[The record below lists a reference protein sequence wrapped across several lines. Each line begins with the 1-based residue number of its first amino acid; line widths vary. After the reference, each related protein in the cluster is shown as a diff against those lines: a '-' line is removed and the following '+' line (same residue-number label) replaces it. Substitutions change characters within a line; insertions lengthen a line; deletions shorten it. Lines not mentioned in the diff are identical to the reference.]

1 MTETADVDL
10 DSFDIMDQVR
20 ETFLK
25 SLTGCLKEQEVSIDV
40 CFYCLHFIKT
50 HSKPVVQKWSEGVN
64 LNFFTLA
71 ARAQRELEKEGY
83 CDDSLISTGEL
94 TRQKCQDLES
104 KMGRPFSAL
113 QEKLQLPTDKLIDAT
128 LSFDATVVG
137 PRNAFLN
144 QEEE

>member
-1 MTETADVDL
+1 MTENTDEDL

-25 SLTGCLKEQEVSIDV
+25 SLSGCLKEEEVSIDV

-50 HSKPVVQKWSEGVN
+50 HSKPAVQKWSEGVN

-83 CDDSLISTGEL
+83 CDDSLISSGEL
-94 TRQKCQDLES
+94 TTEMSKSLEP
-104 KMGRPFSAL
+104 KMFRAFTVI
-113 QEKLQLPTDKLIDAT
+113 QEKLKLPTEKPIDASSVST
-128 LSFDATVVG
+128 ISRLYERQVK
-137 PRNAFLN
+137 RNACL
-144 QEEE
+144 